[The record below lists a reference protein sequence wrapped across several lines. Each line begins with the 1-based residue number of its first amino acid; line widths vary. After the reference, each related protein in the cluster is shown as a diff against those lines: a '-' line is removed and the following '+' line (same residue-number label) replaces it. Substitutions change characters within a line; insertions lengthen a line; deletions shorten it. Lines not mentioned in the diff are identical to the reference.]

1 MDQNTVFPVLRRK
14 NLRLFHKIGSYI
26 SNAVRDQE
34 STIHIVRIDLLLNG
48 FCQFTDT
55 GILPCGEIPVLLSL
69 LRQRFHAAFV
79 CLIIHHNLRNVTCSQ
94 FLQSIGSDLHLL
106 SVIFIGKI
114 HHLDQQICV
123 FYLFQSRTECLYQTV
138 RQLMNESN
146 RIRQEKRLIMPC
158 VYATDAGL
166 QCGEQHIFF
175 HDRLLRKLSELFHH
189 AVEATRRA
197 GYLKEGDLTVITA
210 AVPVT
215 SILSQ
220 DANID
225 VIQLG
230 GITRSSSVS
239 VVGPFAEQMLR
250 HFNCSKL
257 FVGVDGIDLEFGLT
271 TTNMLEATLNGA
283 MMNAAQKVIVLA
295 DSSKFGRRGF
305 SKICDLEAVDRIITD
320 SGIQPLYLE
329 RLRERGI
336 EVIVVDA

>member
-1 MDQNTVFPVLRRK
+1 M
-14 NLRLFHKIGSYI
+14 
-26 SNAVRDQE
+26 
-34 STIHIVRIDLLLNG
+34 
-48 FCQFTDT
+48 
-55 GILPCGEIPVLLSL
+55 LLSL

-189 AVEATRRA
+189 AVQDRRLSRIGIA
-197 GYLKEGDLTVITA
+197 HQRHLRSPGLLSFPTLHIPGPADILQFLFQFRDPVFDLTSVQLQLLLTGTLVTHAAAGAALTA
-210 AVPVT
+210 QCIVHAHQSRKHVLQSRCLHLQFGFSGLCTYGKYVKDQIRPVN
-215 SILSQ
+215 
-220 DANID
+220 D
-225 VIQLG
+225 
-230 GITRSSSVS
+230 
-239 VVGPFAEQMLR
+239 
-250 HFNCSKL
+250 SKL
-257 FVGVDGIDLEFGLT
+257 QLF
-271 TTNMLEATLNGA
+271 
-283 MMNAAQKVIVLA
+283 
-295 DSSKFGRRGF
+295 
-305 SKICDLEAVDRIITD
+305 
-320 SGIQPLYLE
+320 P
-329 RLRERGI
+329 
-336 EVIVVDA
+336 